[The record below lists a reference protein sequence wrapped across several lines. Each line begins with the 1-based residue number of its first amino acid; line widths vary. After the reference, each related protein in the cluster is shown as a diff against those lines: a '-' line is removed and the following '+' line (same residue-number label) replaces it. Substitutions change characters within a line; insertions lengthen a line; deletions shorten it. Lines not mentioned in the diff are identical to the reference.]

1 MKKETQQLLFA
12 VGLSGFA
19 LYLLAT
25 KSGQGVSSQISTG
38 IQNMLTSRG
47 IRNNNPGN
55 IRLQFNADN
64 SIKIMWHGQV
74 PVAQQ
79 TDASFVQFISPEYGI
94 RAIAKIMASY
104 AARGLNTV
112 ASIINTWAPPTE
124 NDTTAYIQAVANSMG
139 VDPNATLSVSDDAA
153 LIAAIVEHENGSQP
167 YSTAQIDTGIS
178 MA

>member
-25 KSGQGVSSQISTG
+25 KSGQGVSSQIATG
-38 IQNMLTSRG
+38 IENMITSRG

-55 IRLQFNADN
+55 IRLSNTTWQ
-64 SIKIMWHGQV
+64 GQV
-74 PVAQQ
+74 PAAQQ
-79 TDASFVQFISPEYGI
+79 TDGSFIQFISPEYGI
-94 RAIAKIMASY
+94 RAIAKIMDSY

-112 ASIINTWAPPTE
+112 QSIINRWAPPTE
-124 NDTTAYIQAVANSMG
+124 NDTGAYVQAVSNSMG
-139 VDPNATLSVSDDAA
+139 VDPNAAISRADYPA
-153 LIAAIVEHENGSQP
+153 LIAAIINHENGSQP
-167 YSTAQIDTGIS
+167 YTSAEIDSGVS

>member
-12 VGLSGFA
+12 VGLSGIA

-25 KSGQGVSSQISTG
+25 KSGQSVSSQIATG
-38 IQNMLTSRG
+38 IENMITSRG

-55 IRLQFNADN
+55 IRLSNTTWQ
-64 SIKIMWHGQV
+64 GQV
-74 PVAQQ
+74 PAAQQ
-79 TDASFVQFISPEYGI
+79 TDDSFIQFISPEYGI
-94 RAIAKIMASY
+94 RAIAKIMDSY

-112 ASIINTWAPPTE
+112 QSIINTWAPPTE
-124 NDTTAYIQAVANSMG
+124 NDTNAYVQAVANSMN
-139 VDPNATLSVSDDAA
+139 VDPNAVLSATDYPA
-153 LIAAIVEHENGSQP
+153 LIVAIVEHENGSQP